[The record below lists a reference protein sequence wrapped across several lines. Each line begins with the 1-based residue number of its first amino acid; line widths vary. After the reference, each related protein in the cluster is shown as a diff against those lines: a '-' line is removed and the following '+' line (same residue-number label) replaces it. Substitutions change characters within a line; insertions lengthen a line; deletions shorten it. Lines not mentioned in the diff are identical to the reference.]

1 MRYVSSA
8 YLQSA
13 FPLVTA
19 CKSDASTTYDAGP
32 IADPWMMLA
41 ETVMGRWWMSRK
53 TREDRQT
60 GGQIDGQSAIETVT
74 DSQWTLRKNMRGQR
88 DRQRGSWW
96 SKRCQTVGEKTREG
110 R

>member
-74 DSQWTLRKNMRGQR
+74 DSQWTLRKKHERTERQTERQLVVETMSDSWRKNKRG
-88 DRQRGSWW
+88 
-96 SKRCQTVGEKTREG
+96 
-110 R
+110 